1 MLACCACWDG
11 DADGGGGAGSGGVAV
26 GRRRRE
32 VGALSCLNSQSSN
45 LSHEALK
52 CHTQKRVLRRTKRTW
67 KEARRAK
74 QGWARARAARRPA
87 RGRCGGAR
95 AAESQRR
102 GEFPRFVLVE
112 STKTSR

>member
-52 CHTQKRVLRRTKRTW
+52 CHTKK
-67 KEARRAK
+67 
-74 QGWARARAARRPA
+74 GAA
-87 RGRCGGAR
+87 
-95 AAESQRR
+95 
-102 GEFPRFVLVE
+102 
-112 STKTSR
+112 